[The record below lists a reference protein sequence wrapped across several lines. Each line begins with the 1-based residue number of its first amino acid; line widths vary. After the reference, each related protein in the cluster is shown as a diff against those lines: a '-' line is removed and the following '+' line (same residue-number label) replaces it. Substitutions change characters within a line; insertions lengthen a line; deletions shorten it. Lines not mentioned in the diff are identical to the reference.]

1 MVNRLE
7 FLQEPQIFL
16 QPLCFYY
23 YLRTMMFIRKIILS
37 LLVLPIAAVA
47 WEPTRPVTVM
57 IGNTPGAGNEM
68 AFRKLAEI
76 VQKKNPTFVYVV
88 QNIPGADSVIAN
100 NRFLEAPADGL
111 TINLPSHMSSYVTND
126 IWERN
131 LKRYNYDSFSD
142 VLTMGKSPLVLVANV
157 RSGVTTPQEFV
168 KYIQS
173 GRSIN
178 VAIGG
183 GAHRTA
189 YEYLME
195 KGRGNRDAV
204 KPIKFNGP
212 QPAVQ
217 SVAQWDGKT
226 GTEFGIMP
234 IAVAKA
240 LIDAGKVRPIGF
252 TGTRKMAQFPDV
264 PLLNS
269 VAPGINVY
277 AAWSIQLPP
286 GTSKDIVAWYQREFA
301 AAVRSPEYREYM
313 DANVIFYEES
323 ELTPAGLRRHMDELR
338 AAFIPVLSRIDLSKE

>member
-1 MVNRLE
+1 MSIKKL
-7 FLQEPQIFL
+7 LITL
-16 QPLCFYY
+16 
-23 YLRTMMFIRKIILS
+23 
-37 LLVLPIAAVA
+37 LLVPVMTWA
-47 WEPTRPVTVM
+47 WEPTKPVQVY

-76 VQKKNPTFVYVV
+76 VQKRNPNFVYVV

-100 NRFLEAPADGL
+100 NRFLEAANDGY

-131 LKRYNYDSFSD
+131 IKKYNYDSFVD
-142 VLTMGKSPLVLVANV
+142 VLTMGKSPLVLVASV
-157 RSGVTTPQEFV
+157 KSGIDAPQDFV
-168 KYIQS
+168 KYIQT
-173 GRSIN
+173 GRNIN

-189 YEYLME
+189 FEYLMDR
-195 KGRGNRDAV
+195 GRGNRDAV
-204 KPIKFNGP
+204 KSIKFNGP
-212 QPAVQ
+212 VPAVQ
-217 SVAQWDGKT
+217 SVGQWDGRT

-234 IAVAKA
+234 IAVAKS
-240 LIDAGKVRPIGF
+240 LIDAGRVRPIGF
-252 TGTRKMAQFPDV
+252 TGTRRMAQFPAV

-286 GTSKDIVAWYQREFA
+286 GTPKDITEWYQREFSSA
-301 AAVRSPEYREYM
+301 IRSAEYREYT

-323 ELTPAGLRRHMDELR
+323 ELTPAGLRKHMDELR

>member
-1 MVNRLE
+1 
-7 FLQEPQIFL
+7 
-16 QPLCFYY
+16 
-23 YLRTMMFIRKIILS
+23 MMIKK
-37 LLVLPIAAVA
+37 LLIAALFVPVLAFA
-47 WEPTRPVTVM
+47 WEPTKPVQVY

-68 AFRKLAEI
+68 AFRKLADI
-76 VQKKNPTFVYVV
+76 VQKRNPKFVYVV
-88 QNIPGADSVIAN
+88 NNIPGADSVIAN
-100 NRFLEAPADGL
+100 NKFLEAPNDGH

-126 IWERN
+126 IWEKN
-131 LKRYNYDSFSD
+131 IKKYNYDSFSD
-142 VLTMGKSPLVLVANV
+142 VLTMGKSPLVLVASV
-157 RSGVTTPQEFV
+157 KSGINTPQEFV

-189 YEYLME
+189 YEYLMDR
-195 KGRGNRDAV
+195 GQGNRDAV
-204 KPIKFNGP
+204 KPVKFNGP
-212 QPAVQ
+212 MPAVQ

-240 LIDAGKVRPIGF
+240 LIDGGKVKPIGF
-252 TGTRKMAQFPDV
+252 TGTRRMAQFPDV

-286 GTSKDIVAWYQREFA
+286 GTNRDIIAWYQKEFS
-301 AAVRSPEYREYM
+301 AAVRSAEYREYT
-313 DANVIFYEES
+313 DANVIFYAEE
-323 ELTPAGLRRHMDELR
+323 ELTPAGLKKHMDELR
-338 AAFIPVLSRIDLSKE
+338 AAFIPVLSKIDLSKE

>member
-1 MVNRLE
+1 MKKL
-7 FLQEPQIFL
+7 LA
-16 QPLCFYY
+16 
-23 YLRTMMFIRKIILS
+23 ILA
-37 LLVLPIAAVA
+37 LLPALAFA
-47 WEPTRPVTVM
+47 WEPTKPVQVY

-68 AFRKLAEI
+68 AYRKLADI
-76 VQKKNPTFVYVV
+76 VQKSNPKFTYVV

-100 NRFLEAPADGL
+100 NKFLEAPNDGH

-126 IWERN
+126 IWEKN
-131 LKRYNYDSFSD
+131 IKKYNYDSFVD
-142 VLTMGKSPLVLVANV
+142 VLTMGKSPLVLVASSK
-157 RSGVTTPQEFV
+157 SGINTPQEFI

-173 GRSIN
+173 GRTIN

-189 YEYLME
+189 FEYLME
-195 KGRGNRDAV
+195 RGNGNRDQV

-217 SVAQWDGKT
+217 SVAGYDGKT

-240 LIDAGKVRPIGF
+240 LVDAGKVKPIGF
-252 TGTRKMAQFPDV
+252 TGTRKMSQFPEV
-264 PLLNS
+264 PLLNT

-286 GTSKDIVAWYQREFA
+286 GTDKEIVSWYQQQFS
-301 AAVRSPEYREYM
+301 AAVRSKEYKEYI
-313 DANVIFYEES
+313 DANIIFYSED
-323 ELTPAGLRRHMDELR
+323 ELTPTGLKKQMDSLR
-338 AAFIPVLSRIDLSKE
+338 ATFLPVLEKIDLSKE